1 MNDNLRK
8 WLPWI
13 LVAAVAVI
21 IVIVIAVNSGGDD
34 DVAATTTTA
43 GDSTTTSVEETTT
56 TVEETTTTVEET
68 TTTGGV
74 AFAPVPI
81 RIGTVLPQTGQLA
94 SIIEA
99 LENPIKM
106 GVDEINAVSDGLVS
120 VDYGDSGTDPNIA
133 SATVDKYLTG
143 DYAGII
149 GAAASG
155 VSLSIVDKVQS
166 SQVAM
171 CSGSNTA
178 AALSSSDYDPY
189 YFRTAPSD
197 NLQGPALADVVAGDA
212 PTAVAVLWRN
222 DEYGVGFGELVAAEL
237 SDVVV
242 LAESY
247 DPKAGSFATEAQ
259 AVVAS
264 GADTLVMITFEEGG
278 QLLLDLAGAG
288 FEGQVY
294 VADGFKDTVGSDQ
307 VGGNVALL
315 DGIKGTAPSAS
326 PANGEATFPARFEAA
341 FPGTPTI
348 FSAQDYDC
356 LMVMVL
362 AAQAAQSADPAVFVT
377 EIENVTKGGEKCS
390 IFEECFNL
398 LMEGKDI
405 DYDGASGPLDF
416 GSSNEPGIGTYDVFL
431 YDAEGNTTTLEQ
443 IVAS

>member
-1 MNDNLRK
+1 MTNRF
-8 WLPWI
+8 I
-13 LVAAVAVI
+13 ALVGLVLAFALFAAACG
-21 IVIVIAVNSGGDD
+21 SSDTGEEG
-34 DVAATTTTA
+34 
-43 GDSTTTSVEETTT
+43 TTSTEATTT
-56 TVEETTTTVEET
+56 TVEDTTTTVEET

-74 AFAPVPI
+74 AFAPVPVKV
-81 RIGTVLPQTGQLA
+81 GTVLPQTGQLA

-106 GVDEINAVSDGLVS
+106 GVDEINAVSDGLVG

-212 PTAVAVLWRN
+212 PTSVAVLWRN

-264 GADTLVMITFEEGG
+264 GADALVMITFEEGG
-278 QLLLDLAGAG
+278 QILLDLAGAG
-288 FEGQVY
+288 FEGQIY

-307 VGGNVALL
+307 LGGNVALL

-326 PANGEATFPARFEAA
+326 PANGEATFPVRFEAA

-348 FSAQDYDC
+348 FSAQNYDC
-356 LMVMVL
+356 LMVTVL
-362 AAQAAQSADPAVFVT
+362 AAQAAQSADPAVFVK

-390 IFEECFNL
+390 VFEVCFNL

-431 YDAEGNTTTLEQ
+431 YDAEGNTVTLLQ

>member
-1 MNDNLRK
+1 MTNRF
-8 WLPWI
+8 I
-13 LVAAVAVI
+13 ALVGLVLAFALFAAACGSSDTGEEGTTSTEV
-21 IVIVIAVNSGGDD
+21 
-34 DVAATTTTA
+34 TTTTI
-43 GDSTTTSVEETTT
+43 ETT

-74 AFAPVPI
+74 AFVPIPI

-237 SDVVV
+237 SGVVV

-264 GADTLVMITFEEGG
+264 GADALVMITFEEGG
-278 QLLLDLAGAG
+278 QILLDLAGAG
-288 FEGQVY
+288 FEGQIY

-390 IFEECFNL
+390 MFEECFNL
-398 LMEGKDI
+398 LMEGTDI

-416 GSSNEPGIGTYDVFL
+416 GASNEPGIGTYDVFL
-431 YDAEGNTTTLEQ
+431 YDAEGGTTTLEQ
-443 IVAS
+443 IVAG

>member
-1 MNDNLRK
+1 MRNRFIALVG
-8 WLPWI
+8 LMFALT
-13 LVAAVAVI
+13 LVAAACGSSETGEE
-21 IVIVIAVNSGGDD
+21 NTTTSE
-34 DVAATTTTA
+34 ATTTTTTEVA
-43 GDSTTTSVEETTT
+43 TTSTTVEESTTTSSEAPPAVLEP
-56 TVEETTTTVEET
+56 
-68 TTTGGV
+68 V
-74 AFAPVPI
+74 AV

-106 GVDEINAVSDGLVS
+106 GTDEINAVSPGLVS

-155 VSLSIVDKVQS
+155 VTLSIVDKVQS
-166 SQVAM
+166 SQVSM

-178 AALSSSDYDPY
+178 AALSSSSYDPY
-189 YFRTAPSD
+189 YSRTAPSD

-222 DEYGVGFGELVAAEL
+222 DEYGVGFGELVAQEL
-237 SDVVV
+237 GGVVV
-242 LAESY
+242 LAEGY

-259 AVVAS
+259 DVVAS
-264 GADTLVMITFEEGG
+264 GADALVMITFEEGG
-278 QLLLDLAGAG
+278 QLLLDLNGAG
-288 FEGQVY
+288 YAGSVY

-307 VGGNVALL
+307 VGGNVGLL

-326 PANGEATFPARFEAA
+326 PANGESTFPVRFDAA

-356 LMVMVL
+356 LMVTVL
-362 AAQAAQSADPAVFVT
+362 AAQVAQSADPSVFVNEIQGVT
-377 EIENVTKGGEKCS
+377 EGGEKCS
-390 IFEECFNL
+390 LFEDCFNL
-398 LMEGKDI
+398 VMAGTDI

-416 GSSNEPGIGTYDVFL
+416 GASNEPGIGTYDVFL

-443 IVAS
+443 IVAGG

>member
-1 MNDNLRK
+1 MNENLRK

-13 LVAAVAVI
+13 IVAAVAVI
-21 IVIVIAVNSGGDD
+21 IIIVIAVNAGGDD
-34 DVAATTTTA
+34 EAAATTTTA
-43 GDSTTTSVEETTT
+43 GETTT
-56 TVEETTTTVEET
+56 TGEATTTTEGETTTTVEET

-74 AFAPVPI
+74 AFAPIPI
-81 RIGTVLPQTGQLA
+81 KVGTVLPQTGQLA

-99 LENPIKM
+99 LENPIRM
-106 GVDEINAVSDGLVS
+106 GADEINAVSDGLVS
-120 VDYGDSGTDPNIA
+120 VDYGDSGTDVNIA
-133 SATVDKYLTG
+133 STTVDKYLTG

-237 SDVVV
+237 GDVVV

-278 QLLLDLAGAG
+278 QILLDLAGVG
-288 FEGQVY
+288 FEGQIY

-307 VGGNVALL
+307 LGGNVALL

-326 PANGEATFPARFEAA
+326 PANGEATFPGRFEAA

-348 FSAQDYDC
+348 FSAQNYDC
-356 LMVMVL
+356 LMVTVL
-362 AAQAAQSADPAVFVT
+362 AAQAAQSADPAVFVK

-390 IFEECFNL
+390 VFEECFNL

-416 GSSNEPGIGTYDVFL
+416 GASNEPGIGTYDVFL
-431 YDAEGNTTTLEQ
+431 YDVEGNTTTLEQ
-443 IVAS
+443 IVAG